1 MEKKTL
7 LMALVMVGGIMAA
20 EKNSIA
26 TFAGGCFW
34 CMEPPFEK
42 LDGVINVVSG
52 YTGGTGKN
60 PTYNDYAN
68 KGFVEAIQ
76 ITYDPKKI
84 SYQKLLDVFWHQ
96 IDPTDTKGQFV
107 DRGKQYTSAIFYH
120 NQEQKKLAEESKK
133 ELEQSKQFDKPIVTQ
148 ILPYTTF
155 YKAENYHQDYYKT
168 HPIKYKFYRWN
179 SGRDAFLKKHWNKK
193 NTTDKYSK
201 PSDIQLHQQLT
212 ALEYKVTQKKGTEPP
227 FINKYWNNTEP
238 GIYVDV
244 VSGEP
249 LFSSIDKYKSGT
261 GWPSFTKPLEPD
273 NVIAQKKRWFFSGR
287 EVRSK
292 YADSHLGDVFEDGPR
307 PTGKRYCINSAAL
320 RFIPVKDLKKEGY
333 AHYIKLFKE

>member
-1 MEKKTL
+1 MKKKAL
-7 LMALVMVGGIMAA
+7 LMALVMVGGIMATD
-20 EKNSIA
+20 KNSIA

-52 YTGGTGKN
+52 YAGGAGEH
-60 PTYNDYAN
+60 PTYQDYAN
-68 KGFVEAIQ
+68 KGFIEAIQ

-84 SYQKLLDVFWHQ
+84 SYQKLLNVFWHQ
-96 IDPTDTKGQFV
+96 IDPTDAKGQFV

-120 NQEQKKLAEESKK
+120 NKEQKKLVEESKK
-133 ELEQSKQFDKPIVTQ
+133 QLEQSKQFDKPIVTQ

-155 YKAENYHQDYYKT
+155 YKAENYHQNYYKT
-168 HPIKYKFYRWN
+168 HPLKYKFYRWN
-179 SGRDAFLKKHWNKK
+179 SGRDAFLKKHWKNNNK
-193 NTTDKYSK
+193 TEKYAK
-201 PSDIQLHQQLT
+201 PSDVELHQKLT
-212 ALEYKVTQKKGTEPP
+212 TLEYKVTQKKGTEPP
-227 FINKYWNNTEP
+227 FINRYWNNTEP
-238 GIYVDV
+238 GIYVDI

-292 YADSHLGDVFEDGPR
+292 YADSHLGDVFEDGPP

-320 RFIPVKDLKKEGY
+320 RFIPVKDLEKEGY
-333 AHYIKLFKE
+333 GKYKKLFE